1 MTSTERI
8 LRKLLLLLAW
18 IVALVALAYLAGALQ
33 AIYSG
38 HTAAVVK

>member
-18 IVALVALAYLAGALQ
+18 IVALVALAYLAGL
-33 AIYSG
+33 YHRG
-38 HTAAVVK
+38 PM